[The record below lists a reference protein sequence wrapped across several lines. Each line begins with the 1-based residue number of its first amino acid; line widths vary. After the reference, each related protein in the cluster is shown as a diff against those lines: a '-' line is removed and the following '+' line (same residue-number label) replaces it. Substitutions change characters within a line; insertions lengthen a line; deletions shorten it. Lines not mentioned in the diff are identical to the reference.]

1 MKRWHYI
8 GLDTHC
14 HSTDLACLSEGGRV
28 TTRWQGPTT
37 IPSLVEAIEGIPRP
51 RALTFEEGPLADW
64 LYRNLSS
71 HVDKIIVAHPRRNA
85 LIAKDSDKDDPIDA
99 EKLAQL
105 LRGGYLKAVHHP
117 ESLDRAIFKQHIGL
131 YHQQVWQRVRQAN
144 HVLAQLRR
152 WGVFV
157 NEAAFA
163 EGEGRKDL
171 WKLLPKNPIL
181 QEDLSC
187 LFASYDAAVEQ
198 ESKMRRRL
206 IQLARR
212 ENQIRRWTKLPGIQ
226 WIRGATLFA
235 YLDTPWRFKSREALW
250 RYMGIGLERHASGS
264 GLGFVRVCQQA
275 NRHLKGAILGA
286 AMSAIAAEDNPFAE
300 QYRRWTAGEISPRN
314 ARRNVARSLAAVLWG
329 MWKSGEAYRPER
341 VGVPGVKY
349 RSSSSSKGSLKDS

>member
-1 MKRWHYI
+1 MKPWHYI

-14 HSTDLACLSEGGRV
+14 HSTDLACLSQGGRL
-28 TTRWQGPTT
+28 TTRWKGPTT
-37 IPSLVEAIEGIPRP
+37 IPALTEAIEGIPRP

-117 ESLDRAIFKQHIGL
+117 DSLDRAIFKQHVGL

-144 HVLAQLRR
+144 HVMAYLRR
-152 WGVFV
+152 WGLFV
-157 NEAAFA
+157 KEAAFA
-163 EGEGRKDL
+163 GEEGRKDL
-171 WKLLPKNPIL
+171 RKLLPKNPIL
-181 QEDLSC
+181 QEDLLS
-187 LFASYDAAVEQ
+187 LFASYDAAREQ
-198 ESKMRRRL
+198 EDQLHRRL
-206 IQLARR
+206 IRVARG
-212 ENQIRRWTKLPGIQ
+212 EKQIRRWQKLPGIG

-250 RYMGIGLERHASGS
+250 RYMGIGLERYASGK
-264 GLGFVRVCQQA
+264 GHGFVRVCQQA

-286 AMSAIAAEDNPFAE
+286 ALSAIAAEDNPFAE
-300 QYRRWTAGEISPRN
+300 QHRRWIAGEISPSN
-314 ARRNVARSLAAVLWG
+314 ARRNVARSLASVLWG
-329 MWKSGEAYRPER
+329 MWKSGEAYCPER

-349 RSSSSSKGSLKDS
+349 LSSSSSTGSLKDS